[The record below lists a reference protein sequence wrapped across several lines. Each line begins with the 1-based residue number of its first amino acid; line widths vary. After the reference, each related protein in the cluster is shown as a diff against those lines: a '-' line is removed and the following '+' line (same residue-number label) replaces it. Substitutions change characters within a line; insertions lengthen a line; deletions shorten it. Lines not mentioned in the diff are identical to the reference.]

1 VADISASLRD
11 ALRDR
16 HTIERRLD
24 HGGWRR
30 SISRAR
36 GREHFGL
43 LVSLLL
49 ASCGPSKTV
58 PQARTV
64 ADQLERAL
72 QEERANTV
80 LSTDERGDS
89 VERYVLDE
97 REALF
102 YTSFATYLVITA
114 RQEGCKKVSTHCVR
128 CPHGKTY
135 CTNVTQFLTPPE
147 RGPDTAPL
155 VRSP

>member
-1 VADISASLRD
+1 M
-11 ALRDR
+11 
-16 HTIERRLD
+16 
-24 HGGWRR
+24 
-30 SISRAR
+30 
-36 GREHFGL
+36 GREHFCL

-58 PQARTV
+58 PQAGTI

-97 REALF
+97 REAYL

-114 RQEGCKKVSTHCVR
+114 KQEGCKKVSTHCVR
-128 CPHGKTY
+128 CRDGRTY
-135 CTNVTQFLTPPE
+135 CTNATQFLTPTE
-147 RGPDTAPL
+147 GGPDTAPV

>member
-16 HTIERRLD
+16 YTIERRLG
-24 HGGWRR
+24 HGGWLR
-30 SISRAR
+30 SISPTMAR
-36 GREHFGL
+36 DHFGL

-49 ASCGPSKTV
+49 VSCGPSKTV
-58 PQARTV
+58 PQARTI

-80 LSTDERGDS
+80 LSADERGDS

-97 REALF
+97 REAFL
-102 YTSFATYLVITA
+102 YTTFATYLVITA
-114 RQEGCKKVSTHCVR
+114 KQEGCNKVSTHCVH
-128 CPHGKTY
+128 CPHGRTY
-135 CTNVTQFLTPPE
+135 CTNAFQFLTPTE
-147 RGPDTAPL
+147 RGPDTAPV